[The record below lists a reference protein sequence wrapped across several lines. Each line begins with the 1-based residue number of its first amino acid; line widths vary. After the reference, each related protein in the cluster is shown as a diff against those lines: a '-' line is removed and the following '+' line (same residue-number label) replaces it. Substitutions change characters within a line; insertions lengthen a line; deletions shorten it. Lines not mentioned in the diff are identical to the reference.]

1 MTIKVNL
8 LPTERKR
15 FTFDPLVAVLF
26 VCVCVAL
33 VGCIV
38 YGSSLKR
45 QVDEKQAQIDHLKD
59 EISKTEQSLPV
70 INQVKEDIARLKSE
84 IKVVTSLKYDPVRY
98 ANLLTEVGKV
108 MPDNVWI
115 SSLSVEPSTCTVS
128 MSGTAAHRP
137 GKPPLATIAE
147 FVQNLDDS
155 KIFTDSSLS
164 SVSQT
169 RVDTGIGFT
178 FSSEAHYNADEAAGI
193 AAKQAETEASG
204 DGEGS

>member
-70 INQVKEDIARLKSE
+70 INQVKEDIARQ
-84 IKVVTSLKYDPVRY
+84 TS
-98 ANLLTEVGKV
+98 
-108 MPDNVWI
+108 
-115 SSLSVEPSTCTVS
+115 
-128 MSGTAAHRP
+128 
-137 GKPPLATIAE
+137 
-147 FVQNLDDS
+147 
-155 KIFTDSSLS
+155 
-164 SVSQT
+164 
-169 RVDTGIGFT
+169 
-178 FSSEAHYNADEAAGI
+178 
-193 AAKQAETEASG
+193 
-204 DGEGS
+204 